1 MSNLVLSPKFK
12 DFLSCY
18 CEREFLEGT
27 TAAGKTTVGIP
38 KFMIR
43 VAMSEKKDHV
53 LAGADLGT
61 VEKNIINSELG
72 IVNQFKGVAEY
83 YSNGKGSIRL
93 PHIEYHTPKGKKI
106 IYCCGYDNKNRWK
119 KVLGSQM
126 GCVFID
132 EVNIAD
138 MEFLREITH
147 RCEYMMTTSNPDD
160 PSLPIYKEFINKS
173 RPLKRYLKDYPKEL
187 LDELNEPHVKGWV
200 HWYFTFWDNASLT
213 KEQIQKKIDAVPVGT
228 KMYKNKIQGLR
239 GRATGL
245 VFSNFDRKHH
255 VIDYLALKDYM
266 RANGLR
272 FKKFSCGV
280 DTSYSEDSPDTISF
294 IFQGILNNGKLVIL
308 DEEVR
313 NNRDMEQPLAPSD
326 VVNNLIA
333 FLERN
338 RKEWGFAMNVF
349 VDNADQ
355 ATLKEL
361 NKYAAN
367 NPCVYI
373 FNNAWKKMNIID
385 RIHLQLGWFKT
396 NDYLILAH
404 CKEHIRELEVYSWK
418 DDKYEPEDKND
429 HTINASQYGWIP
441 YVKQIGIGG

>member
-1 MSNLVLSPKFK
+1 MSNLVLSQKFK

-38 KFMIR
+38 KFMLR
-43 VAMSEKKDHV
+43 VAMSDKKDHV
-53 LAGADLGT
+53 IAGADLGT

-72 IVNQFKGVAEY
+72 LLAQFKDVTEY
-83 YSNGKGSIRL
+83 YSNGKGKIRL
-93 PHIEYHTPKGKKI
+93 PHIEYHTDKGIKI
-106 IYCCGYDNKNRWK
+106 IYVCGYDNKAKWK

-132 EVNIAD
+132 EVNICD

-147 RCEYMMTTSNPDD
+147 RCEYMLTTSNPDD
-160 PSLPIYKEFINKS
+160 PSLPVYKEFINKS
-173 RPLKRYLKDYPKEL
+173 RPLKKYLKDYPKEL
-187 LDELNEPHVKGWV
+187 LEELKEPYVKNWI
-200 HWYFTFWDNASLT
+200 HWYFTFYDNASLS
-213 KEQIQKKIDAVPVGT
+213 KEDIQKKIDAVPVGT

-255 VIDYLALKDYM
+255 VMDYVAFKNYM
-266 RANGLR
+266 QKNNLTFR
-272 FKKFSCGV
+272 KFSCGV
-280 DTSYSEDSPDTISF
+280 DTAYSDDSPDTISF
-294 IFQGILNNGKLVIL
+294 IFQGIISNGKLVIL

-313 NNRDMEQPLAPSD
+313 NNRDLSQPLAPSD
-326 VVNNLIA
+326 VVVNLIA

-338 RKEWGFAMNVF
+338 RKEWGFAMNVY

-361 NKYAAN
+361 DKYARN
-367 NPCVYI
+367 NPCVYV
-373 FNNAWKKMNIID
+373 FNKAWKKMPIID
-385 RIHLQLGWFKT
+385 RIRLQLGWFKT
-396 NDYLILAH
+396 DDYLVLAH
-404 CKEHIRELEVYSWK
+404 CINHIKELEVYSWK
-418 DDKYEPEDKND
+418 DDKYEPEDRND
-429 HTINASQYGWIP
+429 HTINASQYGFIP
-441 YVKQIGIGG
+441 NVSEIGVGG

>member
-12 DFLSCY
+12 DFLSTY
-18 CEREFLEGT
+18 CEREYLEGT

-38 KFMIR
+38 KFMLR
-43 VAMSEKKDHV
+43 VAMSDKKDHV
-53 LAGADLGT
+53 IAGADLGT

-72 IVNQFKGVAEY
+72 LLAQFKGVTEY
-83 YSNGKGSIRL
+83 HSNGKGEIRL
-93 PHIEYHTPKGKKI
+93 SHIKYHTQKGTKI
-106 IYCCGYDNKNRWK
+106 IYVCGYDNKAKWK

-132 EVNIAD
+132 EVNICD

-160 PSLPIYKEFINKS
+160 PSLPVYKEFINKS
-173 RPLKRYLKDYPKEL
+173 RPLKKYLSDYPNEL
-187 LDELNEPHVKGWV
+187 LQELNEPYIPGWI
-200 HWYFTFWDNASLT
+200 HWYFTFYDNASLT
-213 KEQIQKKIDAVPVGT
+213 EKDIQKKIDAVPVGT

-245 VFSNFDRKHH
+245 VFSNFTRKRH
-255 VIDYLALKDYM
+255 VVDYSE
-266 RANGLR
+266 
-272 FKKFSCGV
+272 FKEYIKKNNLYFKTFSCGV
-280 DTSYSEDSPDTISF
+280 DTAYSDDTPDTISF
-294 IFQGILNNGKLVIL
+294 IFQGILSNGKLVVL

-313 NNRDMEQPLAPSD
+313 NNRDLNQPLAPSD
-326 VVNNLIA
+326 VVTNLIA

-338 RKEWGFAMNVF
+338 RKEWGFAMNVY

-361 NKYAAN
+361 DKYARN
-367 NPCVYI
+367 NPCIYI
-373 FNNAWKKMNIID
+373 FNKAWKKMTIID

-396 NDYLILAH
+396 DDYLVLAH
-404 CKEHIRELEVYSWK
+404 CVNHIKELEVYSWK
-418 DDKYEPEDKND
+418 DDKYEPEDRND
-429 HTINASQYGWIP
+429 HTINASQYGFIP
-441 YVKQIGIGG
+441 HVNEIGIGG

>member
-1 MSNLVLSPKFK
+1 MSNLVLSSKFK
-12 DFLSCY
+12 DFLSVY

-38 KFMIR
+38 KFMLR
-43 VAMSEKKDHV
+43 VAMSNKKDHV
-53 LAGADLGT
+53 IAGADLGT

-72 IVNQFKGVAEY
+72 LLAQFKGVTEY
-83 YSNGKGSIRL
+83 YSNGKGKIRL
-93 PHIEYHTPKGKKI
+93 PHIQYETEKGTRI
-106 IYCCGYDNKNRWK
+106 IYVCGYDNKAKWK

-132 EVNIAD
+132 EVNICD

-160 PSLPIYKEFINKS
+160 PSLPVYKEFINKS

-187 LDELNEPHVKGWV
+187 LEELNEPYVNGWI
-200 HWYFTFWDNASLT
+200 HWYFTFYDNASLT
-213 KEQIQKKIDAVPVGT
+213 EKDIQKKIDAVPVGT

-245 VFSNFDRKHH
+245 VFCNFDRKCH
-255 VIDYLALKDYM
+255 VMDCIA
-266 RANGLR
+266 
-272 FKKFSCGV
+272 FKKYIQKNNLTFRKFSCGV
-280 DTSYSEDSPDTISF
+280 DTAYSEKSPDTISF
-294 IFQGILNNGKLVIL
+294 IFQGVLSNGKLVIL

-313 NNRDMEQPLAPSD
+313 NNRDLKQPLAPSD
-326 VVNNLIA
+326 VVTNLIA

-349 VDNADQ
+349 VDSADQ

-361 NKYAAN
+361 DKYTAN
-367 NPCVYI
+367 TPCVYI
-373 FNNAWKKMNIID
+373 FNKAWKKMQIVD

-396 NDYLILAH
+396 NDYIVLSH

-429 HTINASQYGWIP
+429 HTINASQYGFMP
-441 YVKQIGIGG
+441 YIKEIGVGG

>member
-1 MSNLVLSPKFK
+1 MSNLILSPKFK
-12 DFLSCY
+12 DFLSTY
-18 CEREFLEGT
+18 CEREYLEGT

-38 KFMIR
+38 KFMLR
-43 VAMSEKKDHV
+43 VAMSDKKDHV
-53 LAGADLGT
+53 IAGADLGT

-72 IVNQFKGVAEY
+72 LLAQFKGVTEY
-83 YSNGKGSIRL
+83 HSNGIGKIRL
-93 PHIEYHTPKGKKI
+93 SHIEYHTQKGTKI
-106 IYCCGYDNKNRWK
+106 IYVCGYDNKAKWK

-132 EVNIAD
+132 EVNICD

-160 PSLPIYKEFINKS
+160 PSLPVYKEFINKS
-173 RPLKRYLKDYPKEL
+173 RPLKKYLKDYPDEL
-187 LDELNEPHVKGWV
+187 LKELNEPYVKNWV
-200 HWYFTFWDNASLT
+200 HWYFTFYDNASLT
-213 KEQIQKKIDAVPVGT
+213 EKDIQKKIDAVPVGT

-245 VFSNFDRKHH
+245 VFSNFTRKRH
-255 VIDYLALKDYM
+255 VVDY
-266 RANGLR
+266 NE
-272 FKKFSCGV
+272 FKEYIKKNNLYFKTFSCGV
-280 DTSYSEDSPDTISF
+280 DTAYSDDTPDTISF
-294 IFQGILNNGKLVIL
+294 IFQGVLSNGKIVVL

-313 NNRDMEQPLAPSD
+313 NNKDLSEPLAPSD

-338 RKEWGFAMNVF
+338 RKEWGFAMNVY

-361 NKYAAN
+361 DKYARN
-367 NPCVYI
+367 NPCIYI
-373 FNNAWKKMNIID
+373 FNKAWKKMTIID

-396 NDYLILAH
+396 DDYLVLAH
-404 CKEHIRELEVYSWK
+404 CVNHIKELEVYSWK
-418 DDKYEPEDKND
+418 DDKYEPEDRND
-429 HTINASQYGWIP
+429 HTINASQYGFIP
-441 YVKQIGIGG
+441 HVNEIGIGG

>member
-1 MSNLVLSPKFK
+1 MTNLVLSPKFK
-12 DFLSCY
+12 DFLMTY

-27 TAAGKTTVGIP
+27 TAGGKTTLGVF
-38 KFMIR
+38 KFMLR
-43 VAMSEKKDHV
+43 VAMSVKKDHII
-53 LAGADLGT
+53 AGADIGT

-72 IVNQFKGVAEY
+72 LLAQFEGVTSYHA
-83 YSNGKGSIRL
+83 SGKGNIRL
-93 PHIEYHTPKGKKI
+93 PHIRYQTSKGEKV
-106 IYCCGYDNKNRWK
+106 IYVCGYNDKTRWK

-126 GCVFID
+126 GCVLVD

-138 MEFLREITH
+138 MEFMREITH

-187 LDELNEPHVKGWV
+187 LDELNEPYVKGWV
-200 HWYFTFWDNASLT
+200 HWYFTFYDNASLT
-213 KEQIQKKIDAVPVGT
+213 DEEIQKKIDAVPVGT

-245 VFSNFDRKHH
+245 VFSNFSRKQH
-255 VIDYLALKDYM
+255 VVDYVTFKDYM
-266 RANGLR
+266 KDNNLK
-272 FKKFSCGV
+272 FKTFSCGV
-280 DTSYSEDSPDTISF
+280 DTAYSENSPDTIAF
-294 IFQGILNNGKLVIL
+294 IFHGILSNGKLVVL

-313 NNRDMEQPLAPSD
+313 NNRDMDQPLAPSD
-326 VVNNLIA
+326 VVINLVA

-349 VDNADQ
+349 IDSADA

-361 NKYAAN
+361 GKYVAN
-367 NPCVYI
+367 NPCVYV
-373 FNNAWKKMNIID
+373 FNKAWKKITIID
-385 RIHLQLGWFKT
+385 RIHLQLGWLKT
-396 NDYLILAH
+396 GDYIVLSH
-404 CKEHIRELEVYSWK
+404 CKEHIREMEAYSWK

-429 HTINASQYGWIP
+429 HTINADQYGWIP
-441 YVKQIGIGG
+441 HIKEIGIGG